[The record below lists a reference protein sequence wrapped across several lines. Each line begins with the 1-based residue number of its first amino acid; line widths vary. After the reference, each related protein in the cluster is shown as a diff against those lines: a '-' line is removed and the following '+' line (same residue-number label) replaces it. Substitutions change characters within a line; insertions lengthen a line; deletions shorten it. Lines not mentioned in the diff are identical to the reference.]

1 MTYTIKTKKSDF
13 SDKCRTFFKNENV
26 LVLGGSGFVGSH
38 AVEQLI
44 TLGATPY
51 VVSRNKISKNLSNVP
66 DKSFRHFK
74 CDINDQN
81 KLAEIMEMCPVVLN
95 LAANVGGIEYNK
107 SHPASIFRD
116 NIITFI
122 NSIEVARQLS
132 IKRYLV
138 TSSACVYPR
147 ECSIPTPEV
156 EGFMGIPEP
165 TNAGYGWAK
174 RMEEFLGENY
184 CHEFQM
190 NIAIARPYNCYGPRD
205 NFNPKNSHVIPALI
219 KKAFECDGVL
229 NVWGDGKHTRSFLY
243 VEDFSRG
250 ILEVAACA
258 KDSSPIN
265 IGADQEVSIA
275 TTAKMIARIVGK
287 IRNKTIRVE
296 FDSNGTTG
304 QPRRKCDTKKAK
316 TEIGFEAD
324 WDFECGLER
333 TIEWYNY
340 YENRF
345 SFADKK

>member
-156 EGFMGIPEP
+156 E
-165 TNAGYGWAK
+165 
-174 RMEEFLGENY
+174 
-184 CHEFQM
+184 
-190 NIAIARPYNCYGPRD
+190 
-205 NFNPKNSHVIPALI
+205 
-219 KKAFECDGVL
+219 
-229 NVWGDGKHTRSFLY
+229 
-243 VEDFSRG
+243 
-250 ILEVAACA
+250 
-258 KDSSPIN
+258 
-265 IGADQEVSIA
+265 
-275 TTAKMIARIVGK
+275 
-287 IRNKTIRVE
+287 
-296 FDSNGTTG
+296 
-304 QPRRKCDTKKAK
+304 
-316 TEIGFEAD
+316 
-324 WDFECGLER
+324 
-333 TIEWYNY
+333 
-340 YENRF
+340 
-345 SFADKK
+345 